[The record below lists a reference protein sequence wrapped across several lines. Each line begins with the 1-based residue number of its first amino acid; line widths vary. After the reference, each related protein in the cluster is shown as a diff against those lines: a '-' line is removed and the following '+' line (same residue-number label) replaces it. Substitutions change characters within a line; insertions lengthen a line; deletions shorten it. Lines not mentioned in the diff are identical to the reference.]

1 MSEAIDLNT
10 LSTVFMFVAFIGI
23 VGFAVSRRRRADFEE
38 AAQVPFLDDQPAAG
52 GPAGEKQ

>member
-1 MSEAIDLNT
+1 MDVNDLRAI
-10 LSTVFMFVAFIGI
+10 STVFMFLAFIGI
-23 VGFAVSRRRRADFEE
+23 VGFAVSRQRRAGFDE